1 MKDFRIGPEE
11 WRRLSRFE
19 KRALHYHRIMEQY
32 YMDKHYEKIRK
43 EQEREQKKRELINK
57 LPRVQMPRRR

>member
-1 MKDFRIGPEE
+1 MKDFRLGPEE

-19 KRALHYHRIMEQY
+19 KRALHYFRVMEQY
-32 YMDKHYEKIRK
+32 YIDKHYEKLRK

>member
-1 MKDFRIGPEE
+1 
-11 WRRLSRFE
+11 
-19 KRALHYHRIMEQY
+19 MEQY